1 MISRNKKRVTV
12 TLYDDTLQDLKNE
25 AKHMNMSLSE
35 LIEEVACAIRSGRV
49 MTCFDATHGI
59 YRFYGTG
66 EDDEDE
72 DW

>member
-1 MISRNKKRVTV
+1 
-12 TLYDDTLQDLKNE
+12 
-25 AKHMNMSLSE
+25 MNMSLSE

-66 EDDEDE
+66 EDEEDE